1 MASDCIF
8 CMIVAGELPATVI
21 ASDERALALMD
32 INPATRGHV
41 LVIPR
46 AHSDDIHDIGAED
59 LGACVA
65 LAQQIARRARHT
77 LGAEGVN
84 LLHSAGRAAW
94 QTVFHFH
101 IHVIPR
107 YAGDP
112 LVLPWVPAPGE
123 PGEIAAAA
131 AALEAG

>member
-1 MASDCIF
+1 VAPDCIF

-32 INPATRGHV
+32 INPATRGHS

-46 AHSDDIHDIGAED
+46 VHAQDIQDIGAED
-59 LGACVA
+59 LAACVA
-65 LAQQIARRARHT
+65 LAQVVAGRARQR
-77 LGAEGVN
+77 LAADGVN
-84 LLHSAGRAAW
+84 RLHSAGSAAW

-107 YAGDP
+107 YLGDP
-112 LVLPWVPAPGE
+112 LVLPWHPAPGE
-123 PGEIAAAA
+123 PAEIAAAA
-131 AALEAG
+131 AAMAAA

>member
-1 MASDCIF
+1 VADCIF
-8 CMIVAGELPATVI
+8 CAIVAGELPATVV
-21 ASDERALALMD
+21 ASDERAIAFMD

-46 AHSDDIHDIGAED
+46 AHSQDIHDIAAED
-59 LGACVA
+59 LAAVIA
-65 LAQQIARRARHT
+65 LAQLVSGRARRQ

-84 LLHSAGRAAW
+84 LMHSAGRAAW

-107 YAGDP
+107 YDRDP
-112 LVLPWVPAPGE
+112 LVLPWVPAPGD
-123 PGEIAAAA
+123 GAEIAAAA
-131 AALEAG
+131 AALSAE